1 MGVSCLNPARRV
13 NSVGQVLCHPLQ
25 AAEIPMEQS
34 TKDEREA
41 MPEGE
46 SRQSTRHRRLF
57 WNLRQRW
64 KLLGLFEID
73 QEHEFYPL
81 TCDLKQGL
89 KQAIQES
96 IHSDTTIALAD
107 EGYSAKI
114 TQGHEGFVMRTY
126 AGPVFSHFRQSLGI
140 SEESFTK
147 SLSCNEFYLQF
158 ISNSKSKADFF
169 LTNDKRF
176 FLKTQTKREAHFMLQ
191 ILRRYIEHFQLYP
204 HSLLVKIL
212 GVYSITYA
220 QNKKKYF
227 IIMQSV
233 FFPDERITSR
243 YDIKGCKVSR
253 WTEPEPEGSRVL
265 QVFKDCNFEGNVICL
280 DQQRAWL
287 LLQME
292 LDASFLQQLN
302 VIDYSLL
309 VGFQPLH
316 ADEKNQ
322 SWSLANLIVRT
333 KRSVNGAASPTASN
347 TASVPGTVAGEEDT
361 SERDQGGTGL
371 MGSQEMTPA
380 NHIPM
385 KKLKAQLSIV
395 SDTSDII
402 AQNRRLLP
410 NYKNALHVVDGPEQR
425 YFIGIIDI
433 FTVYGLRKR
442 LEHLWKSV
450 RYRGQ
455 EFSTVS
461 PLYYSRRICH
471 WVESHS
477 V

>member
-1 MGVSCLNPARRV
+1 MAHKEKCD
-13 NSVGQVLCHPLQ
+13 SVPSSSIV
-25 AAEIPMEQS
+25 
-34 TKDEREA
+34 
-41 MPEGE
+41 EGE
-46 SRQSTRHRRLF
+46 SRRSNRHRRLF

-73 QEHEFYPL
+73 KEHEFYPL

-96 IHSDTTIALAD
+96 IYSDTTIALAD
-107 EGYSAKI
+107 EDYSAKI
-114 TQGHEGFVMRTY
+114 TQGHEGFLMRSY
-126 AGPVFSHFRQSLGI
+126 AGPVFSYFRQSLGV
-140 SEESFTK
+140 SEESFTR
-147 SLSCNEFYLQF
+147 SLSCNDFYLQF

-287 LLQME
+287 LRQME
-292 LDASFLQQLN
+292 LDARFLQQLN

-309 VGFQPLH
+309 VGSQPLH

-347 TASVPGTVAGEEDT
+347 TASVPGTVDGEEDS
-361 SERDQGGTGL
+361 SERDEGGAGL
-371 MGSQEMTPA
+371 MGSQEMKPA
-380 NHIPM
+380 EQIPM
-385 KKLKAQLSIV
+385 KKLKAQLSMV

-402 AQNRRLLP
+402 TQNRRLLP

-461 PLYYSRRICH
+461 PLYYSHRLCH
-471 WVESHS
+471 WVESHT